1 MSTPNSSRRVNFSA
15 IVGKLAGN
23 DDGRTLDV
31 GRTRLNRKGDT
42 HFAANS
48 RPYMVL
54 LWPTSVFTFYILAS
68 EFARFLQ
75 WISIAT
81 KGLKRQMKQH
91 EVTVPQ
97 IGLIAGTRAMLGAG
111 IALLL
116 SEKLTV
122 DQRRAIGWTLVAV
135 GALTT
140 IPLVL
145 QLFSEDE

>member
-1 MSTPNSSRRVNFSA
+1 
-15 IVGKLAGN
+15 
-23 DDGRTLDV
+23 
-31 GRTRLNRKGDT
+31 
-42 HFAANS
+42 
-48 RPYMVL
+48 
-54 LWPTSVFTFYILAS
+54 
-68 EFARFLQ
+68 
-75 WISIAT
+75 
-81 KGLKRQMKQH
+81 MKQH

-116 SEKLTV
+116 SEKLSG

-145 QLFSEDE
+145 QLLSDNE